1 MFSFAAVCLFVVFF
15 RRAFFFF
22 QGNEMQCR
30 ELDRNLISFRLSA
43 AITRYILLGPSL
55 YSMND
60 LIIIK
65 AAN

>member
-15 RRAFFFF
+15 RLAFFFF

>member
-1 MFSFAAVCLFVVFF
+1 
-15 RRAFFFF
+15 
-22 QGNEMQCR
+22 MQCR
-30 ELDRNLISFRLSA
+30 ELDRNFISFRLSA